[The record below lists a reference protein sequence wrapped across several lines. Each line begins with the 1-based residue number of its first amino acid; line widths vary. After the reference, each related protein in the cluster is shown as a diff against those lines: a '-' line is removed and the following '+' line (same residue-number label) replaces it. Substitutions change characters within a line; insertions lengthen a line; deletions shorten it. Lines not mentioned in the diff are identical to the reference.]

1 LTVSSLAVL
10 ALKVTAHPLV
20 FTFAMICLRYQYQ
33 CMADEHSRSGTPLF
47 DVQKAQDDSLPVS
60 HRPRIEV
67 HRKLYLSYSS
77 VKFGLEE
84 GQVTQKQL
92 AL

>member
-1 LTVSSLAVL
+1 MF
-10 ALKVTAHPLV
+10 H
-20 FTFAMICLRYQYQ
+20 
-33 CMADEHSRSGTPLF
+33 
-47 DVQKAQDDSLPVS
+47 LPVS
-60 HRPRIEV
+60 YCPRIEV